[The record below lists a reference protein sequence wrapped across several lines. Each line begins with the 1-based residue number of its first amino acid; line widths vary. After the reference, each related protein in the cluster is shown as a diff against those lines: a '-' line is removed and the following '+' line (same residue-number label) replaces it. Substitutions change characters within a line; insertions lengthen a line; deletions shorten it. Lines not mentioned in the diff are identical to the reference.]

1 MLRNFKVTTEELSE
15 ISHIN
20 QWKVLIVDDVEDNK
34 FVAETIL
41 TFSGATVLTAND
53 GLHALEVLERFDAN
67 IILLDLSMP
76 EMDGWEMLDILKKQ
90 KAYHHV
96 PIIALTAHAM
106 QSDKERALDAGF
118 TGYIT
123 KPYDA
128 QTFIPKIEGII
139 QSMYFESM

>member
-1 MLRNFKVTTEELSE
+1 MWQKFDDNHDE
-15 ISHIN
+15 INHVN
-20 QWKVLIVDDVEDNK
+20 RWKVLIVDDVEDNK

-41 TFSGATVLTAND
+41 TFSGATVETAND

-76 EMDGWEMLDILKKQ
+76 EMDGWEMLDVLKKR

-106 QSDKERALDAGF
+106 QSDKDRALNAGF

-128 QTFIPKIEGII
+128 QTFISKIKEII
-139 QSMYFESM
+139 LFMYFENV